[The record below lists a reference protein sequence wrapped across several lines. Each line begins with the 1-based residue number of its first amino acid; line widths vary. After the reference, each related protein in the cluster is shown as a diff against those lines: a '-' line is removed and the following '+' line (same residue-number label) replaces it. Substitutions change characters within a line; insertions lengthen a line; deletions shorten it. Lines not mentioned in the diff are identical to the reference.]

1 MFVNKIE
8 TIRIPEHPNLL
19 WVKVYTNEGL
29 FGLGETWFGAEAVE
43 ADIHSRIA
51 PLLLGQNPTEI
62 EYIYSKMKPYIG
74 FFGTGV
80 EMRALSALD
89 VALWDL
95 NGKINNVPLYGLL
108 GRKTKS
114 NIRVYNTCAG
124 PFYVSQNAD
133 VRPENFGTN
142 KIKNKNIQL
151 YEDLEMFMNKPEDLA
166 SSLLEMGIKSMKIW
180 PFDFA
185 EGALR
190 GLEISNED
198 LKKYIKPFEKI
209 RKNHG
214 NNIRIKAELHG
225 IWGLEASKKYVA
237 LLKNLICVG
246 SKIQFGWTDC
256 MTFQN

>member
-1 MFVNKIE
+1 M
-8 TIRIPEHPNLL
+8 R
-19 WVKVYTNEGL
+19 
-29 FGLGETWFGAEAVE
+29 
-43 ADIHSRIA
+43 
-51 PLLLGQNPTEI
+51 
-62 EYIYSKMKPYIG
+62 PYIG

-95 NGKINNVPLYGLL
+95 NGKINNVPLYNLL
-108 GRKTKS
+108 GGKTKS

-124 PFYVSQNAD
+124 PHYVSQNAD

-166 SSLLEMGIKSMKIW
+166 SSLLDMGIKSMKIW

-209 RKNHG
+209 RKYHG

>member
-62 EYIYSKMKPYIG
+62 EYIYSKMRPYIG

-95 NGKINNVPLYGLL
+95 NGKINIVPLYDLL
-108 GRKTKS
+108 GGKTKS

-124 PFYVSQNAD
+124 PYYVSQNAD

-151 YEDLEMFMNKPEDLA
+151 YEDLEMFNQLFKKLDENDKSPNIRDIFQLLDDNPYLPKINNEVPLA
-166 SSLLEMGIKSMKIW
+166 YRDNQKL
-180 PFDFA
+180 
-185 EGALR
+185 
-190 GLEISNED
+190 ISFLNEKTRFK
-198 LKKYIKPFEKI
+198 KKY
-209 RKNHG
+209 
-214 NNIRIKAELHG
+214 
-225 IWGLEASKKYVA
+225 
-237 LLKNLICVG
+237 
-246 SKIQFGWTDC
+246 
-256 MTFQN
+256 